1 MSMTV
6 EESNEFQTYLQM
18 YDKGL
23 VSKKTVL
30 AKVGID
36 WEKEKKEI
44 EKDIA
49 FDAKAF
55 SRPPK
60 GSGGE
65 CCC

>member
-1 MSMTV
+1 MAMTI
-6 EESNEFQTYLQM
+6 EEINEIQTYLQM

-30 AKVGID
+30 AKVGIV
-36 WEKEKKEI
+36 WEDEKKEI

-49 FDAKAF
+49 FDTKSF
-55 SRPPK
+55 SQHPK
-60 GSGGE
+60 GAGGE